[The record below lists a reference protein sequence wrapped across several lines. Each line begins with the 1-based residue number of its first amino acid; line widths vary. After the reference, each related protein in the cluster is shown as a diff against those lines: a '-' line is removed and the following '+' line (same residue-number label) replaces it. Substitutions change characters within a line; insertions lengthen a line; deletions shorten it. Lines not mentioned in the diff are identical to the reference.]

1 MIKILLITDKYFKEM
16 GGSYEATSST
26 AYQLINNN
34 YTVKLIFF
42 DNGISKKKFD
52 LFKIIKKFDIVHF
65 FGCWSPN
72 LIKIFLISKLLKKKF
87 IITPMGALEPWSL
100 NEKKIKK
107 KIALSLYQNK
117 ILANSDII
125 HCTSEDE
132 ERNIKILNPN
142 VNTVVIPHGIPQN
155 FFQKKICK
163 FPKKRKALFF
173 SRIHKKKGIFEV
185 IEAWKLLRPKN
196 WEFHIFGPEG
206 DQTFKTIKK
215 FVKENN
221 LSNDIYFHDPVF
233 LKTEKKKI
241 FLDHDILILYSK
253 NENFGFS
260 ILEALSN
267 SLPVLTTSNVPW
279 NSIKKY
285 NAGWFINENKE
296 ELKKTLKEIFEIK
309 DDLISVKSRNAYV
322 LANKY
327 NWINIMP
334 KMDRMYKKLI

>member
-1 MIKILLITDKYFKEM
+1 MLILLLYPM
-16 GGSYEATSST
+16 GFLRTFT
-26 AYQLINNN
+26 
-34 YTVKLIFF
+34 
-42 DNGISKKKFD
+42 KKKFANF
-52 LFKIIKKFDIVHF
+52 LKKEKHF
-65 FGCWSPN
+65 F
-72 LIKIFLISKLLKKKF
+72 FQEF
-87 IITPMGALEPWSL
+87 I
-100 NEKKIKK
+100 
-107 KIALSLYQNK
+107 
-117 ILANSDII
+117 
-125 HCTSEDE
+125 
-132 ERNIKILNPN
+132 
-142 VNTVVIPHGIPQN
+142 
-155 FFQKKICK
+155 
-163 FPKKRKALFF
+163 
-173 SRIHKKKGIFEV
+173 KKKGIFEV

-206 DQTFKTIKK
+206 DQTCKKIKK

-221 LSNDIYFHDPVF
+221 LSDDIYFHGPVF

-309 DDLISVKSRNAYV
+309 DDLISVKSRNAYA